1 MLFYGQSI
9 HWIRVVYIRNP
20 ALQMAKF
27 SRFKVG
33 GESRDNALGKTFAC
47 LKIALNRK
55 SEGYLKVLVFAT
67 AKSADG

>member
-1 MLFYGQSI
+1 
-9 HWIRVVYIRNP
+9 
-20 ALQMAKF
+20 MAKF